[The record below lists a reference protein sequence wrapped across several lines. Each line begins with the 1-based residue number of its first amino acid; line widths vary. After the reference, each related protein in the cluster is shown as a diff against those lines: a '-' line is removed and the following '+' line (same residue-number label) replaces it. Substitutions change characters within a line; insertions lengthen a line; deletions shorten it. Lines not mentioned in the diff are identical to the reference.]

1 MVTPGTPVIFCT
13 ACGAHNQ
20 PDARFCQT
28 CGRAMTQMQPLIATA
43 SIAAYISEP
52 YGGFWVR
59 FLAYIID
66 ACIVNAVLLPFSFAL
81 GIGIGVAGSVTHMPD
96 RGIPIAGML
105 TGFGLGIFVTWLYEG
120 LMTSS
125 SKQATLG
132 KMVLGLRVT
141 DLEGGRISF
150 ARATGRHF
158 AKYLSGAI
166 LFVGYIMVGLTE
178 RKQGLHDMIVNT
190 LVQKSRP

>member
-1 MVTPGTPVIFCT
+1 MSTPGTTVVFCT

-28 CGRAMTQMQPLIATA
+28 CGRAMTQIQPLPVTTSIVAYA
-43 SIAAYISEP
+43 SHP
-52 YGGFWVR
+52 YGGFWIR
-59 FLAYIID
+59 FVAYIID
-66 ACIVNAVLLPFSFAL
+66 ACIVNAVLIPVSFAL
-81 GIGIGVAGSVTHMPD
+81 GIGIGAAGAITGMPD

-105 TGFGLGIFVTWLYEG
+105 SGFGLGIFASWLYEA

-132 KMVLGLRVT
+132 KMIFGLRVT
-141 DLEGGRISF
+141 DLEGNRISF

-158 AKYLSGAI
+158 AKYLSSFI
-166 LFVGYIMVGLTE
+166 LFVGFIMVGFTQ
-178 RKQGLHDMIVNT
+178 RKQGLHDIIVGT